1 MKYLKTPLYTPSSSG
16 SSTGNSSIS
25 VDTITSAW
33 LEGCVSVSHYNSK
46 LQMLFFWIT
55 VALDSSLK
63 ELGVEECV
71 RGMTEISWRFNFFV
85 AQLAME
91 GTWVQG
97 HLAALWTQRHK
108 SVWLQDFHRTL
119 FNTQRTSNS
128 YPQDPLSDCV
138 DHPAFQVAKYCFWEP
153 GETNDQMHEWWALT
167 NNSRIACL
175 SEIKEPNLKRQSNT
189 RAKCPS
195 LLHCHVFPDVFQMCH
210 SYRNESFPYKS
221 TTVLP

>member
-1 MKYLKTPLYTPSSSG
+1 MLY
-16 SSTGNSSIS
+16 
-25 VDTITSAW
+25 
-33 LEGCVSVSHYNSK
+33 
-46 LQMLFFWIT
+46 FWIT

-71 RGMTEISWRFNFFV
+71 WGMTEISWRFNFFV

-119 FNTQRTSNS
+119 FNTQWTSNS

-138 DHPAFQVAKYCFWEP
+138 DHPAFQFAKYCFWEP

-175 SEIKEPNLKRQSNT
+175 S
-189 RAKCPS
+189 
-195 LLHCHVFPDVFQMCH
+195 
-210 SYRNESFPYKS
+210 
-221 TTVLP
+221 